1 MIACGLTDRGL
12 VRQINEDSIYCST
25 EPVGNYPNLFMVADG
40 MGGHLAGDFASS
52 YTVDYVH
59 RFLKNWAGEPADG
72 FLAAVIEV
80 NREILKKGQE
90 DPARSGMGT
99 TLVMLSVWDDRYL
112 ALNVGDSRLYGVCG
126 GKLAQITIDHSW
138 VEEML
143 ALGCIEK
150 DSELYHTKKNIIT
163 RAVGASKEIVP
174 DLFEAALDD
183 TDGFLLCSDG
193 LTNMLKDETIE
204 HMLAGSEDILRKTG
218 KLVSSANEA
227 GGTDNI
233 SVILVTPK
241 KQRGEV

>member
-12 VRQINEDSIYCST
+12 VRQINEDSIFCST
-25 EPVGNYPNLFMVADG
+25 EPVGIYPNLFMVADG
-40 MGGHLAGDFASS
+40 MGGHQAGDFASS
-52 YTVDYVH
+52 CTVDYVH
-59 RFLKNWAGEPADG
+59 RFLENWEGDPAEG
-72 FLAAVIEV
+72 FHAAVV
-80 NREILKKGQE
+80 GANQILLKEGMDE
-90 DPARSGMGT
+90 PARSGMGT
-99 TLVMLSVWDDRYL
+99 TLVMLSVWEDHYL
-112 ALNVGDSRLYGVCG
+112 ALNVGDSRLYGVRAD
-126 GKLAQITIDHSW
+126 KLVQITTDHSW

-150 DSELYHTKKNIIT
+150 DSELYHAKKNIIT

-193 LTNMLKDETIE
+193 LTNMLRDEEIK
-204 HMLAGSEDILRKTG
+204 HILAGSNDVLRTVG

-227 GGTDNI
+227 GGNDNI
-233 SVILVTPK
+233 SVILVAPM